1 MAFNKMFV
9 MLPVMLAARKIDG
22 ENPDT
27 VFMLRCA
34 YGAVQSIIV
43 LLVAYIYISSRSVS
57 SGKDKDRLI
66 YVPPAPVVSAGKLG
80 HPQSF
85 LCVYYLF
92 FEQMRPPYSPA
103 QLNLH
108 HPHMYSYSQPF
119 EDPNTK
125 KKYTEKKL
133 GAHVASQATSLLGS
147 TLFGICM
154 TVGLHYYKGMIVG
167 LAIQSIMGPLNLFEN
182 ALAKTVLMGGGLGD
196 GIADRKIFGE
206 KNRSDLTKDDEVVD
220 EQGNPVVRQPL
231 AAGAKQKGGK
241 KAAAATPKK
250 DERSFEDLL
259 LDTWDLGADAD
270 MKPLLAALT
279 KKTVNY
285 RTKEDSWTPCM
296 ILAAIGVA
304 TTKECLDKCKSLGGN
319 PAAVDKEGWNALHWA
334 AYHGSPAGAKY
345 LLSDDGY
352 GGIKLG
358 LADAK
363 DKEGKIPLDHAK
375 AEGNTEVVTII
386 ENATA
391 SGEVAAS
398 DDGLRKR
405 K

>member
-34 YGAVQSIIV
+34 YGAVQSLIV

-66 YVPPAPVVSAGKLG
+66 YVPPAPV
-80 HPQSF
+80 
-85 LCVYYLF
+85 
-92 FEQMRPPYSPA
+92 
-103 QLNLH
+103 
-108 HPHMYSYSQPF
+108 PF

-196 GIADRKIFGE
+196 GVADRKIFGE

-241 KAAAATPKK
+241 KTAAATPKK

-375 AEGNTEVVTII
+375 AEGNTEVATII